1 MPLPAGYVLSA
12 RRIGDTASWVDVLQE
27 GEFGRWDE
35 ERILEDAERREGS
48 RTVEHNGRIVA
59 VTFASRIGNQP
70 RKPSVGGINI
80 VNPSQAKT
88 VPRGSFA
95 ISGGADGI
103 RTRDFLLAK
112 QALSH

>member
-1 MPLPAGYVLSA
+1 M
-12 RRIGDTASWVDVLQE
+12 LQE
-27 GEFGRWDE
+27 CEFGRRDQ

-48 RTVEHNGRIVA
+48 RTVEHDGRIVA

-70 RKPSVGGINI
+70 RKPSFGGINI
-80 VNPSQAKT
+80 VNPSQAKI
-88 VPRGSFA
+88 VPRRSFG